1 MASSV
6 ECLQDQ
12 SRSFKKYVRHGEGE
26 GVLKKPTKTST
37 GEGREGGQ
45 AYLYVPSVK
54 KIAKQTYA
62 EAGKGGTYKTIREE
76 QGGRGSKIEVLSER
90 TF

>member
-1 MASSV
+1 M

-26 GVLKKPTKTST
+26 GVLKKPTKTSR

-54 KIAKQTYA
+54 KKLPNKRTLRR
-62 EAGKGGTYKTIREE
+62 GKGVHIK
-76 QGGRGSKIEVLSER
+76 QSGRNKGEGAQKLK
-90 TF
+90 F

>member
-1 MASSV
+1 MERGS
-6 ECLQDQ
+6 
-12 SRSFKKYVRHGEGE
+12 
-26 GVLKKPTKTST
+26 LKSQRR
-37 GEGREGGQ
+37 EGREGGQ

-54 KIAKQTYA
+54 KIAKQTQA
-62 EAGKGGTYKTIREE
+62 EAGKRGTYKTNREE